1 MRLGAALGLAGA
13 ALILLLSMISYEVRG
28 KPFASADG
36 PVARIDAQHAVIQ
49 RMAIETI
56 GLRGFE
62 IKFIPQERVEPLT
75 LTLRLQVADSG
86 LPDLARVDHML
97 SPALTTPLRFDFPAL
112 TTRLAPYAIT
122 STLDIIIEASSLSAT
137 TNLALIGGSAAIST
151 GSLQVGAEQSSSIA
165 LSITP
170 LYQRR
175 LFDLIWPISAM
186 ASGRP
191 GIFGWPPLYPLVVY
205 GYLLSLSYAAAALRR
220 RLQIEQVE

>member
-1 MRLGAALGLAGA
+1 MRLGGALGLAGA
-13 ALILLLSMISYEVRG
+13 ALIVLLSMISYEVRG

-49 RMAIETI
+49 RIAIETI
-56 GLRGFE
+56 GLQGFE
-62 IKFIPQERVEPLT
+62 LNFIPQERVEPLT

-86 LPDLARVDHML
+86 LPDLARVDRMA

-112 TTRLAPYAIT
+112 TTSLAPYAIT
-122 STLDIIIEASSLSAT
+122 STLDIILEASSPLT
-137 TNLALIGGSAAIST
+137 TTHLTLLGGPAAA
-151 GSLQVGAEQSSSIA
+151 SLQVGAEQSSSIA

-191 GIFGWPPLYPLVVY
+191 GIFGWPPLYPLMVY
-205 GYLLSLSYAAAALRR
+205 GYLLSISYAVVALRR